1 MNNFKSFLTKNRIK
15 HEVDY
20 CVAMRS
26 TFKIGGIASV
36 AVFPKTVD
44 ELCDTVASAYELGVK
59 FEIIGNASNI
69 LFAFEKYNGAL
80 IFTSNIDGYSVN
92 GEKIYAECGAS
103 LVRMSNIARENS
115 LSGLEFA
122 CGIPA
127 RIGGALVMNAGAHG
141 SSMSDIVEYTD
152 ALDIKSGERIR
163 IYDNRYGY
171 RKSIYLEDA
180 SLICLGASMRLTS
193 GDKNKISELM
203 RENLD
208 KRKASQPIK
217 LPSAGSYFK
226 RPERDFAGRL
236 IEECGLKGET
246 VGGAQVSPKHA
257 GFIVNVGGASFYD
270 VLALEEKIKER
281 VMSRFGVMLCREV
294 RLIEDL

>member
-1 MNNFKSFLTKNRIK
+1 
-15 HEVDY
+15 
-20 CVAMRS
+20 
-26 TFKIGGIASV
+26 
-36 AVFPKTVD
+36 
-44 ELCDTVASAYELGVK
+44 
-59 FEIIGNASNI
+59 
-69 LFAFEKYNGAL
+69 
-80 IFTSNIDGYSVN
+80 
-92 GEKIYAECGAS
+92 
-103 LVRMSNIARENS
+103 
-115 LSGLEFA
+115 
-122 CGIPA
+122 
-127 RIGGALVMNAGAHG
+127 
-141 SSMSDIVEYTD
+141 
-152 ALDIKSGERIR
+152 
-163 IYDNRYGY
+163 
-171 RKSIYLEDA
+171 
-180 SLICLGASMRLTS
+180 MRLMS

-208 KRKASQPIK
+208 KRKASQPIE

-294 RLIEDL
+294 RLIEDR